1 MILMSMVGL
10 VLLIACANVA
20 NLLRARAAARQKEIA
35 IRLAIGA
42 SRRQIIRQLLVESLL
57 LAGIGGSAGL
67 LVAAWVTDALAN
79 FVPADSVMHNLAAS
93 ADPRVLAFNF
103 GVSILAGILFGLVP
117 AIQTTRPSLA
127 TTLKDQAGNLSGVA
141 SQIRLRKV
149 LVVAQIALSLLLVIG
164 AGLLARSLY
173 NLKNLDPVSALKT

>member
-1 MILMSMVGL
+1 MRNFNISP
-10 VLLIACANVA
+10 
-20 NLLRARAAARQKEIA
+20 
-35 IRLAIGA
+35 
-42 SRRQIIRQLLVESLL
+42 
-57 LAGIGGSAGL
+57 
-67 LVAAWVTDALAN
+67 DA
-79 FVPADSVMHNLAAS
+79 
-93 ADPRVLAFNF
+93 RVLAFNF